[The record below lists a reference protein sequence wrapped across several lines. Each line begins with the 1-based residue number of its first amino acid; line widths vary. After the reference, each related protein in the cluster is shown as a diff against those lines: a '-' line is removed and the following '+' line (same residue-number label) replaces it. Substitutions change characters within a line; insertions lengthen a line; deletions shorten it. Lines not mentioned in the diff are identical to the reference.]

1 MTALQATT
9 LTLALLVHGSFA
21 WGARCFFTRP
31 SDLSRERKIMVA
43 TSRACVILQVAVL
56 AWPGTVQDL
65 FGAFGIV
72 MFSLSLALYC
82 LSIGVTLSQ
91 PLSIAHSDDLPRH
104 LVTIGPYRY
113 LRNPF
118 YSAYL
123 LAWFGGVVASGW
135 LWFWLLPTAL
145 VHLLLYFRAARE
157 EERKFA
163 RSPLAAEHAVYVRQ
177 TGMFFPRWSALV
189 EMLARFG
196 LAAKASPKA

>member
-1 MTALQATT
+1 MTALQATA
-9 LTLALLVHGSFA
+9 LALALLAHCSFA

-31 SDLSRERKIMVA
+31 SVLSREAKCMVA
-43 TSRACVILQVAVL
+43 TSRACVILQVAGL
-56 AWPGTVQDL
+56 GWPGTVQGL

-72 MFSLSLALYC
+72 MFSLSLALYW
-82 LSIGVTLSQ
+82 LAIGVNLSQ
-91 PLSIAHSDDLPRH
+91 PLSLAHSDDLPQH

-113 LRNPF
+113 LRNPL

-135 LWFWLLPTAL
+135 LWLWLLPTAL

-157 EERKFA
+157 EEGKFA
-163 RSPLAAEHAVYVRQ
+163 RSPLAAEHAAYVRQ

-189 EMLARFG
+189 AMLARFG
-196 LAAKASPKA
+196 PAAKASPKA